1 MTGFGLFAAIVAI
14 AAFVVLVYILKND
27 EEGAGMALLILL
39 AFGSLAIYES
49 GDSAIER
56 EREKDAR
63 EAAAQRA
70 RETPRVIREF
80 DGCKVYQFEA
90 AGRERFVT
98 RCSDKTTTSW
108 ERTESCGKGC
118 TRSVPESTETIK

>member
-1 MTGFGLFAAIVAI
+1 MTGFGLFAAIIAT

-27 EEGAGMALLILL
+27 EEGAGMALLFLI
-39 AFGSLAIYES
+39 AFGAIAIYES

-56 EREKDAR
+56 NREEEAR
-63 EAAAQRA
+63 KAAAQRA

-98 RCSDKTTTSW
+98 RCPDKTTTSW
-108 ERTESCGKGC
+108 ERKEYCGKGC
-118 TRSVPESTETIK
+118 TRSVPESTETIR